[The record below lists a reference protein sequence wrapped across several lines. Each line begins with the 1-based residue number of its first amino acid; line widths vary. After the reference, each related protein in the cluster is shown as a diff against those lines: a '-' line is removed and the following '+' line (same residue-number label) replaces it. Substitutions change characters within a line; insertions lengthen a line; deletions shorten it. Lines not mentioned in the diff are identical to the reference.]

1 MRRLAVW
8 QRVRRLH
15 GAWAPAGRY
24 LDDLFPW
31 LLLSLLLNALCWWPW
46 VVQGPQRPRSGVLSM
61 VEIELVRSAEV
72 PLPKVAPAPPATR
85 LQLRISSVDG
95 LAAQRESRARPPAET
110 QKDVYAAYLRK
121 WQQRILDY
129 AAHHV
134 FGKGD
139 GALPKGRI
147 VVAATIAEDGRLLDV
162 EIIQGQDDPALVA
175 AVRRIIA
182 AAAPYPPLPAA
193 LKRKGLTLRIVR
205 TWNFD

>member
-15 GAWAPAGRY
+15 GVWADAGRH

-46 VVQGPQRPRSGVLSM
+46 VMQGPQRPRPAVLST
-61 VEIELVRSAEV
+61 VEIELAGPAEV
-72 PLPKVAPAPPATR
+72 PVPKVAPAQPATR
-85 LQLRISSVDG
+85 LQLRISPVDG
-95 LAAQRESRARPPAET
+95 LAAQRESRARPPPET

-121 WQQRILDY
+121 WQQRVLDY

-147 VVAATIAEDGRLLDV
+147 VVAATIAGGGRLLSV
-162 EIIQGQDDPALVA
+162 EIIQGQEDPALVA
-175 AVRRIIA
+175 AVRRIIRG
-182 AAAPYPPLPAA
+182 AAPYPPLPAA
-193 LKRKGLTLRIVR
+193 LQRKGLTLRIVR

>member
-46 VVQGPQRPRSGVLSM
+46 VVQGPQRPRPGVLST
-61 VEIELVRSAEV
+61 VEIELARPAQV
-72 PLPKVAPAPPATR
+72 PLPKVAPAQPATR
-85 LQLRISSVDG
+85 LQLRISPVDG

-121 WQQRILDY
+121 WQQRVLDY

-147 VVAATIAEDGRLLDV
+147 VVAATIAGGGRLLRV
-162 EIIQGQDDPALVA
+162 EIIQGRENPALVA
-175 AVRRIIA
+175 AVRRIIRG
-182 AAAPYPPLPAA
+182 AAPYSPVPAA
-193 LKRKGLTLRIVR
+193 LQRKGLTLRIVR